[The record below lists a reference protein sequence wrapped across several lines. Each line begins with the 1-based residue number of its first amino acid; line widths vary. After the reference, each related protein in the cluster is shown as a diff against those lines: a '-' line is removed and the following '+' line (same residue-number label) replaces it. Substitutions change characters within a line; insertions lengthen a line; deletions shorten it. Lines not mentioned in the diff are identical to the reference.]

1 MTTKVL
7 GRTERRRSRTVLMAI
22 LLVAGLGAAGLW
34 RAWSWLDPGPV
45 ALGVAAYDRGRWD
58 EAAELA
64 QRRLAVAKDDR
75 GALRLLARASI
86 RLGRIPVARSIYN
99 RLDASDLDAED
110 YCVLGLARNVSGEPV
125 EAQKVL
131 GEALRVAPDHAESL
145 YLLGM
150 ATFQR
155 GWMLESARAAERLAK
170 RPGWEARADL
180 LLGMIGAGDNDP
192 AGASQA
198 LRRALERDPGIR
210 LVPADP
216 SGTQK
221 LLARVLLRAGRWA
234 EARDTLGAILKAGS
248 DPEASWLMS
257 RAAMLEGDWARAA
270 DALTRSGTYRAE
282 HPLEPEPAAF
292 VGEARCAG
300 CHPKAQ
306 HAVQASRHA
315 RTFRSGRALDD
326 LPLPD
331 RPLAD
336 PDNPQVTH
344 TFHRGDGQVRVET
357 RVSVEV
363 LRAVVD
369 YALGSTD
376 RYTSLIARDQQGQV
390 RTLRLSYHR
399 GAKGSGWD
407 RSKGQAVHPHRLDEF
422 LGERFASDDEWVECL
437 VCHTTSA
444 RAARLHV
451 GPESADRAI
460 GCERC
465 HGPGGLHVA
474 AVAARF
480 SDMAIANPAQAR
492 AAEVNQSCGGC
503 HGQHSLPM
511 PASRTAPDWTR
522 FPGSTLPWSRCYV
535 ERGGALSC
543 VTCHDPHRDAET
555 SPAYYEAKCLA
566 CHASPSRTTASTAAQ
581 PQQAEATRR
590 SSCPINPS
598 RDCLGCHMPKVEYDW
613 LHGFFT
619 DHYIRVH
626 RSPGP

>member
-1 MTTKVL
+1 MR
-7 GRTERRRSRTVLMAI
+7 GRS
-22 LLVAGLGAAGLW
+22 GAAGPSTTCRCRIARW
-34 RAWSWLDPGPV
+34 PIPTTPRSPTRSIGATARSGSRPGFPSRSCERWSTTPWARPTAIPRSSRGTSRGRSAPFGSHIIGAPRDRGGIGRKARRCIPIASTSSSGSDSRRTTNGSSAWS
-45 ALGVAAYDRGRWD
+45 
-58 EAAELA
+58 
-64 QRRLAVAKDDR
+64 
-75 GALRLLARASI
+75 
-86 RLGRIPVARSIYN
+86 
-99 RLDASDLDAED
+99 
-110 YCVLGLARNVSGEPV
+110 
-125 EAQKVL
+125 
-131 GEALRVAPDHAESL
+131 
-145 YLLGM
+145 
-150 ATFQR
+150 ATPR
-155 GWMLESARAAERLAK
+155 
-170 RPGWEARADL
+170 
-180 LLGMIGAGDNDP
+180 
-192 AGASQA
+192 
-198 LRRALERDPGIR
+198 
-210 LVPADP
+210 
-216 SGTQK
+216 
-221 LLARVLLRAGRWA
+221 
-234 EARDTLGAILKAGS
+234 
-248 DPEASWLMS
+248 
-257 RAAMLEGDWARAA
+257 
-270 DALTRSGTYRAE
+270 
-282 HPLEPEPAAF
+282 
-292 VGEARCAG
+292 
-300 CHPKAQ
+300 
-306 HAVQASRHA
+306 
-315 RTFRSGRALDD
+315 
-326 LPLPD
+326 
-331 RPLAD
+331 
-336 PDNPQVTH
+336 
-344 TFHRGDGQVRVET
+344 
-357 RVSVEV
+357 
-363 LRAVVD
+363 
-369 YALGSTD
+369 
-376 RYTSLIARDQQGQV
+376 
-390 RTLRLSYHR
+390 
-399 GAKGSGWD
+399 
-407 RSKGQAVHPHRLDEF
+407 
-422 LGERFASDDEWVECL
+422 
-437 VCHTTSA
+437 A